1 MNSTKLIGIT
11 VASAFAFGGGV
22 AVIGAVADDGSQT
35 QLRSPGSTSTQ
46 LVSDDSTAKDVY
58 DGAQDSVAFISSTTA
73 EGQATGSGFVV
84 DDGGLIVTNEHV
96 IDGAQQVTVKI
107 GTDGKEI
114 PAEIVGADAS
124 HDLALLKVDA
134 DGLKA
139 LPLGDSSKVEVGDN
153 TYAIGNPYGLDHTL
167 TTGVV
172 SALNRT
178 LQAPDGSELGGAIQ
192 TDAALNP
199 GNSGGPLLDE
209 DGQVIGVN
217 AQIATGGTEGGGNVG
232 IGFAIP
238 TSTVKQFISQ
248 AKDGEF
254 TQDQQQQADPYG
266 QQQQQDPYGQQVDPY
281 GQQQDP
287 YGQQQ
292 DPYGQQQDPYGQQ
305 QQDPYGQQ
313 VDPYQQADPY
323 GQEQDSPYV
332 F

>member
-84 DDGGLIVTNEHV
+84 DDSGLIVTNEHV

-254 TQDQQQQADPYG
+254 TPDQQQQADPYG

-305 QQDPYGQQ
+305 

>member
-22 AVIGAVADDGSQT
+22 AAIGAVADDGTPT
-35 QLRSPGSTSTQ
+35 QLRSSGGASTQ
-46 LVSDDSTAKDVY
+46 LVADDNTAKTVY
-58 DGAQDSVAFISSTTA
+58 EGAKDSVAYIAAASA
-73 EGQATGSGFVV
+73 QGQGTGSGFVV
-84 DDGGLIVTNEHV
+84 DDSGLIVTNQHV

-107 GTDGKEI
+107 GTDGKEL

-172 SALNRT
+172 SALDRT
-178 LQAPDGSELGGAIQ
+178 LQSPDGSELGGAIQ

-199 GNSGGPLLDE
+199 GNSGGALLNA
-209 DGQVIGVN
+209 DGDVIGVN
-217 AQIATGGTEGGGNVG
+217 AQIATGGSEGGGNVG

-238 TSTVKQFISQ
+238 VNVVKEFIAQ
-248 AKDGEF
+248 AENGEF
-254 TQDQQQQADPYG
+254 APEAQQQADPYG
-266 QQQQQDPYGQQVDPY
+266 GQQVDPYGQQVDPY
-281 GQQQDP
+281 GEQQQVDP
-287 YGQQQ
+287 YGQQV
-292 DPYGQQQDPYGQQ
+292 
-305 QQDPYGQQ
+305 DPYGQQ

-323 GQEQDSPYV
+323 GGQQEESSPYV